1 MTSLVVVLAWSVGWW
16 NIGAALPRS
25 ILRKSNS
32 IALANTSFSLILLL
46 RRAIPDVCSQWTVL
60 SFGHHRSFGLRSP
73 CLIISFA
80 ALGISINIII
90 VLLS

>member
-1 MTSLVVVLAWSVGWW
+1 M
-16 NIGAALPRS
+16 
-25 ILRKSNS
+25 
-32 IALANTSFSLILLL
+32 ILLL

-80 ALGISINIII
+80 ALRISINIIV